1 MNVIVVKDYDAMSK
15 EAFKI
20 MKAVVTGKNDA
31 VLGLATGSTPI
42 GLYKEMIADCNF
54 VFSSYIDH
62 LLFYGYHYWDF
73 MLAT

>member
-20 MKAVVTGKNDA
+20 MKAVVTGKKDA

-42 GLYKEMIADCNF
+42 GLYKEMI
-54 VFSSYIDH
+54 S
-62 LLFYGYHYWDF
+62 DF
-73 MLAT
+73 